1 MKIIFTSARGN
12 GDHAAVGNGK
22 GMGKI
27 NQKIEDVQTL
37 IQTGNSYVDSMIN
50 TKITLA
56 RSEKVDVKCTI
67 LSKMEGIDDLEFCSV
82 FGNLMDN
89 AIEAE
94 RKVTEKKE
102 IIIFVEEKWDIF
114 GWRFKTK

>member
-1 MKIIFTSARGN
+1 
-12 GDHAAVGNGK
+12 
-22 GMGKI
+22 MGKI

-82 FGNLMDN
+82 LEISWIMRLKQSGKLQR
-89 AIEAE
+89 
-94 RKVTEKKE
+94 RKKL
-102 IIIFVEEKWDIF
+102 
-114 GWRFKTK
+114 